1 MENTEKI
8 RRFPCTVCPMG
19 CELTVDCETLTVTG
33 NGCPRG
39 AAYGVAEVTHPTRT
53 LTTTVALRG
62 SDRVVAV
69 RTDKPIPKELLL
81 PAMDFVR
88 DYVAPENV
96 KPGAILVEG
105 FMGTDANL
113 VVTGK

>member
-1 MENTEKI
+1 MEKANEI

-19 CELTVDCETLTVTG
+19 CELSVDTASLAVTG

-62 SDRVVAV
+62 SDRVIAV

-81 PAMDFVR
+81 PAMDFIR
-88 DYVAPENV
+88 AYAAPENV
-96 KPGAILVEG
+96 QPGAVLIEG

>member
-1 MENTEKI
+1 MENVEKT

-19 CELTVDCETLTVTG
+19 CELTVDTVTLEVSG

-39 AAYGVAEVTHPTRT
+39 KAYGVAEVTQTTRT

-62 SDRVVAV
+62 SDRVIAV

-88 DYVAPENV
+88 AYVAPETV
-96 KPGAILVEG
+96 EPGSVLVEG